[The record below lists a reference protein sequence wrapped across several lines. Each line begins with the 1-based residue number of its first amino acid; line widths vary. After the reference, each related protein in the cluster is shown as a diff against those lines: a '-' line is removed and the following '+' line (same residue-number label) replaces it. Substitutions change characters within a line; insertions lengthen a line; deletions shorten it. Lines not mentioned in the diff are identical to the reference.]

1 MNIEL
6 TPELESRLQTE
17 AERHGADVSAYALH
31 LLDSSLPRYLSA
43 TELLRLSPEEREPYL
58 RRAAEDAAPLYNADL
73 ALPPGE
79 RELTAFTALDGEPFC
94 EDDVDADS

>member
-31 LLDSSLPRYLSA
+31 LLDSSLPPRYLSA
-43 TELLRLSPEEREPYL
+43 SELLRLSPEEREPYL
-58 RRAAEDAAPLYNADL
+58 RRAAEDAAPFYNADL
-73 ALPPGE
+73 ALPPSE
-79 RELTAFTALDGEPFC
+79 RELTAFTALDGEPFRP
-94 EDDVDADS
+94 